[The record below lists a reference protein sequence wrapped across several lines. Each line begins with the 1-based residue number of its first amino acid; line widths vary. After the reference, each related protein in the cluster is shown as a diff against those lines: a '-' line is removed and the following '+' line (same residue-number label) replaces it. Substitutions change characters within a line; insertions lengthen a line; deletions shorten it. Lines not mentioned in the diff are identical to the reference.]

1 MGMDI
6 SFRRGE
12 FRCSARFWVE
22 CLTLAEVFG
31 WNPAGT
37 EAPSVCVQG
46 VITRDWG
53 GNYWTNDYQ
62 QVTDDDAR
70 AFAEALRRGIEAV
83 MMETPITIEQ
93 AQAVKVFEKTE
104 TDLVSPGIEIKTTC
118 VATVARIAALA
129 SKGGFMI
136 A

>member
-37 EAPSVCVQG
+37 EAPSGCQPCSAD
-46 VITRDWG
+46 DWG

-70 AFAEALRRGIEAV
+70 AFAAALRRGIEAV
-83 MMETPITIEQ
+83 MMETPLTIEQ

-104 TDLVSPGIEIKTTC
+104 TDLLSPGIEIKTTS
-118 VATVARIAALA
+118 VARIAQIAALA
-129 SKGGFMI
+129 SKGGFII

>member
-12 FRCSARFWVE
+12 FRCSARFWVK

-31 WNPAGT
+31 WVPAGT
-37 EAPSVCVQG
+37 EAPSGCQPCSA
-46 VITRDWG
+46 DEWD

-62 QVTDDDAR
+62 GVTDDDAR
-70 AFAEALRRGIEAV
+70 AFAAALKRGIEAV
-83 MMETPITIEQ
+83 MMEPPLTIEQ
-93 AQAVKVFEKTE
+93 AQAVKVLEKTE
-104 TDLVSPGIEIKTTC
+104 TDLVSPGIEIKTTS
-118 VATVARIAALA
+118 VARVAQIAALA